1 VKFLYQVQGSSE
13 GVVKEVFKTLLNN
26 YSERYDFSKI
36 YHFGSTGLQNFFA
49 QIIFTQ
55 LIREKS
61 FIPPYFFT
69 LKEFAIFILERE
81 GLLKDYKIID
91 RSLKPVIILNLLK
104 EKGKFTFGYS
114 VILAEFISEL
124 KQYYYEKKIKDIF
137 LKKME
142 TFPKAYENLELAFKI
157 KEEYE
162 EYLKKNKFLDEEDC
176 QFLAN
181 KIIKEKGLKI
191 PYLVINGFIDFTNL
205 EKDLISTLIKGSD
218 NIFVITFLKESKNF
232 DFFKSLADFSII
244 EYTKDFLSF
253 EEMILTLPI
262 HAYSTIEEELEG
274 ILKRIKLNHFK
285 KKRDLSSV
293 VLVTPNLQKYQ
304 PILERILQRLA
315 LPYGIFKTL
324 RLKDLPPFSFL
335 IEMLKTMD
343 EDYPRLKTVLIF
355 SLPYCEKFS
364 PETKKYLNFLS
375 KVARV
380 IGGKNDWLYLKEALL
395 KINNP
400 KIKNLLTEGII
411 DEIMK
416 DINDFFNLAE
426 ELKNNNYLNEFIF
439 DLRKLLQKIEFL
451 KKENYSEI
459 VAAGLLKFYEILS
472 RLEDFS
478 IPLDFPQFIK
488 VIDYHLTTTPIEI
501 EKDFSGIKIIDLHDL
516 VVWDFSFLKNWEF
529 YLFGL
534 VEEDIPGKYRPEPL
548 IPEYLKKEFAL
559 PNSDLFLFRER
570 SYLYSFLKTAYK
582 NCYLS
587 THNFENENPVL
598 LTPFLEGEKVKPE
611 EITTILS
618 NEELQILNGKKE
630 TSFFNIEKAKKPLEN
645 IATKENPLTIT
656 QLVKYL
662 KCPYKFYLEEVI
674 GLSLEE
680 ETSVIIE
687 KWEWGRFVHLIM
699 QKIYQEEKVPPV
711 DGLEKIIKEK
721 AEEFLE
727 KEVSFEILPLWRD
740 FFLKLLEKIIPQI
753 VAVERYLRD
762 SGFLPFKM
770 EYSLQEEIINGIYLK
785 GRIDRIDKKGNSV
798 FIIDYK
804 TGDKKPFTFY
814 QMKQEKDL
822 IQIVAYSFLWEKKFP
837 DCKCEKLGIYYLPD
851 VEIKTPKEE
860 ELKVMK
866 EYLLAIVKKSVE
878 QMRNGDFSVTE
889 VEKNRC
895 YTCNYYFLCEK
906 EQL

>member
-1 VKFLYQVQGSSE
+1 VKFLYQIQGSSE
-13 GVVKEVFKTLLNN
+13 GVVKEVFKTLLAN

-36 YHFGSTGLQNFFA
+36 YHFGGTGLQNFFA
-49 QIIFTQ
+49 KIIFTQ
-55 LIREKS
+55 LIKEKS

-81 GLLKDYKIID
+81 GWLKDYKIID
-91 RSLKPVIILNLLK
+91 SSLKPVIILNLLK
-104 EKGKFTFGYS
+104 EKFTFGYG

-137 LKKME
+137 LKRLE
-142 TFPKAYENLELAFKI
+142 TFPKAYENLELAFQV

-191 PYLVINGFIDFTNL
+191 PYLIINGFIDFTNL
-205 EKDLISTLIKGSD
+205 EKDLVSTLIKSSD
-218 NIFVITFLKESKNF
+218 NVFVITFLKESKNF

-244 EYTKDFLSF
+244 EYQKDLLPS
-253 EEMILTLPI
+253 EETIFTLPI
-262 HAYSTIEEELEG
+262 HAYSTIEEEVEG
-274 ILKRIKLNHFK
+274 ILKRIKLNHLK
-285 KKRDLSSV
+285 KKKDLSSV
-293 VLVTPNLQKYQ
+293 ILVTPNLRKYQ
-304 PILERILQRLA
+304 PILERVSQRLA
-315 LPYGIFKTL
+315 LPYGIFKAM
-324 RLKDLPPFSFL
+324 RLKDLLPFSFL
-335 IEMLKTMD
+335 IEMLKTID
-343 EDYPRLKTVLIF
+343 EDYPRLKTALIF

-364 PETKKYLNFLS
+364 AETKKYINFLS
-375 KVARV
+375 RIARV
-380 IGGKNDWLYLKEALL
+380 IGGKNDWLYLKDTLL
-395 KINNP
+395 KINDQ
-400 KIKNLLTEGII
+400 KIKNLLEKGVI
-411 DEIMK
+411 DKIMK

-426 ELKNNNYLNEFIF
+426 ELKDNNYLNEFIF

-451 KKENYSEI
+451 KKEDLPEI

-488 VIDYHLTTTPIEI
+488 IIDYHLTSTPIEI

-516 VVWDFSFLKNWEF
+516 VIWDFSFLKNWEF

-534 VEEDIPGKYRPEPL
+534 VEEDVPGKYRPEPL

-559 PNSDLFLFRER
+559 PNSDLHLFRER
-570 SYLYSFLKTAYK
+570 SYLYSLLKTVYK

-598 LTPFLEGEKVKPE
+598 LTPFLEGKKVKPE
-611 EITTILS
+611 EIKIILS

-630 TSFFNIEKAKKPLEN
+630 SPFFNIEKTKKTFEN
-645 IATKENPLTIT
+645 IATEENPLAIT
-656 QLVKYL
+656 KLVKYL

-680 ETSVIIE
+680 ESSVAIE
-687 KWEWGRFVHLIM
+687 KWEWGRFIHLIM
-699 QKIYQEEKVPPV
+699 QKIYQEEKVPPI

-721 AEEFLE
+721 AKEFWE
-727 KEVSFEILPLWRD
+727 KEVSFGILPLWRD
-740 FFLKLLEKIIPQI
+740 FFSKLLEKIIPKI
-753 VAVERYLRD
+753 VRVERDLRN
-762 SGFLPFKM
+762 SGFLPYKM
-770 EYSLQEEIINGIYLK
+770 EYSLQEEIIDGIYLK

-804 TGDKKPFTFY
+804 TSDKKPFTFN
-814 QMKQEKDL
+814 QMRQEKDL

-837 DCKCEKLGIYYLPD
+837 DCKCEKLGIYYLLD
-851 VEIKTPKEE
+851 AEIKTPKEE
-860 ELKVMK
+860 ELKMMK
-866 EYLLAIVKKSVE
+866 EYLLVTVKKSIE
-878 QMRNGDFSVTE
+878 QLRKGDFSVTE
-889 VEKNRC
+889 VEKSRC
-895 YTCNYYFLCEK
+895 YFCNYYFLCEK